1 MIKKKIKKKMR
12 EEIESGKQNLGKH
25 MLMQH
30 MKNTKPYK
38 TEVANFGVQEIPKPM
53 FAQEHRSYYT
63 VSVFYRELLTHTKLL
78 WPSQENLAVDLPDP

>member
-1 MIKKKIKKKMR
+1 
-12 EEIESGKQNLGKH
+12 

-30 MKNTKPYK
+30 MKNTKSYK
-38 TEVANFGVQEIPKPM
+38 TEVANFGLQEIPKPM

-63 VSVFYRELLTHTKLL
+63 VPVFYRELLTDTKLL